1 MFDSLFSSKCT
12 ALIGSNGRALTGD
25 ALAAAE
31 KALSNARQ
39 NKMIIWSDRDG
50 YVHFKRRRFFASV
63 KPLLDETGA
72 PVRFCSHQVKC
83 GANFCSKCGSP
94 APGSWWRCGGCGKHI
109 GIESKSCPHCG
120 KAQQPAMRLDIA
132 DGSWQKSENVFAE
145 RFELK
150 DIMPLIPKGLTIQ
163 SNQMGLLLSGGVLS
177 KVLAPGF
184 YDAAHLLPDGENAL
198 ADQSLVMVDGSEFI
212 LPVCVDALKSAE
224 DIDCELHAAVVLQ
237 FDPDHAAGFVKN
249 MLGSNLY
256 LNNEEITSAL
266 AYDAIAHFIL
276 QNIDGSTRE
285 FCNSKN
291 AEAIFKDPASKQALE
306 DHLAAALARNLSVI
320 GIKFNRLNEVEFE
333 SAAFEK
339 FRDMSGAISSKK
351 QEIELKQQAD
361 RMADEAVRKEAV
373 NEYEMDDYMK
383 QLAHEDSIKDELRRQ
398 EMSQVKASLSQKLE
412 KAALAHENDLDDL
425 QQERQLDRDRTDA
438 EFEQELLDLQHE
450 REVLRRSKDRLSEL
464 EAKKIDSQIRNI
476 DLEIEKSKTAAEQES
491 AEKWLEIKMK
501 KQAFNQTQKIDLI
514 NSLAGADLQAMLMAE
529 DDPEKRQDLL
539 RLYEQRAQAAMTPE
553 FLLAA
558 AAARGNTAAAEAM
571 AKLSQEKQEMIE
583 RAKTEHKELFDE
595 MLKMNERMFNKTVE
609 NMARNAAGNGS
620 AAPTNININ

>member
-1 MFDSLFSSKCT
+1 MFDSWFSNKCT
-12 ALIGSNGRALTGD
+12 ALTGTNGRALTGD

-31 KALSNARQ
+31 KALNEARQ

-50 YVHFKRRRFFASV
+50 FVHVKRRRFFASA
-63 KPLLDETGA
+63 KQLLDETGT
-72 PVRFCSHQVKC
+72 PVRFCGHQVKY

-94 APGSWWRCGGCGKHI
+94 APNSWWRCGGCGKHI
-109 GIESKSCPHCG
+109 GIESKTCPHCG
-120 KAQQPAMRLDIA
+120 KAQNPAMRLDIA
-132 DGSWQKSENVFAE
+132 DGCWQKSDNVFAE
-145 RFELK
+145 RFGLK
-150 DIMPLIPKGLTIQ
+150 DIMPLIPNGLKIQ
-163 SNQMGLLLSGGVLS
+163 SNQMGLLLSSGVLV

-184 YDAAHLLPDGENAL
+184 YDARNLLPEGEDAA
-198 ADQSLVMVDGSEFI
+198 ADHTLVMVDGSEVI
-212 LPVCVDALKSAE
+212 LPVCVDGLKSAE
-224 DIDCELHAAVVLQ
+224 DLPCELHAAVVLQ
-237 FDPDHAAGFVKN
+237 FDPDHAADFVKN
-249 MLGSNLY
+249 LLGSNLY
-256 LNNEEITSAL
+256 LHNEEITSAL

-285 FCNSKN
+285 FCNSKS

-306 DHLAAALARNLSVI
+306 DHLSTALKRNLNVI

-339 FRDMSGAISSKK
+339 LRNMSGAISSKK
-351 QEIELKQQAD
+351 QEIELKQQSD

-383 QLAHEDSIKDELRRQ
+383 QLAHEDSLKDELRRQ
-398 EMSQVKASLSQKLE
+398 EMSQIKASLPQKLE

-425 QQERQLDRDRTDA
+425 QQARQLERDRTDA
-438 EFEQELLDLQHE
+438 EFEQEILDLQHE
-450 REVLRRSKDRLSEL
+450 RETLRRSKDRLSEL
-464 EAKKIDSQIRNI
+464 EAKKVEEQIRII
-476 DLEIEKSKTAAEQES
+476 DLEIEKRKTAAEQES

-501 KQAFNQTQKIDLI
+501 KQAFNQTQKLDLI
-514 NSLAGADLQAMLMAE
+514 NALAGADLQAMLMAE
-529 DDPEKRQDLL
+529 DDPEKRKDLL
-539 RLYEQRAQAAMTPE
+539 KLYEQRSQAAMTPE

-571 AKLSQEKQEMIE
+571 ARLSQEKQDMIE

-620 AAPTNININ
+620 ANPTNININ